1 MVNFRGLV
9 VEKFNLIEE
18 LLLLTLEDRGGEFD
32 RVPEAFLVCGIA
44 GGALIDL
51 SIRGKLDSDLVGVWA
66 TDPVPTGD
74 SVLDGVLAEVAG
86 ESARL
91 DPRAW
96 IVRLSGQAMAMRDAA
111 IRQLCERGILRQEG
125 PRYLWT
131 AASAAHQT
139 KRRILGLLFS
149 DDIPSPEDVALIA
162 MADACFVF
170 ERILAPAE
178 LAKVQYRIRQL
189 CRLDLIGAQIALAA
203 QQLNL
208 EFRATERKTVLAG
221 LAGNILEWYDFGVY
235 GFFAA
240 AIGTQFFP
248 AHDPTVSLIAS
259 FGVFAIGF
267 LARPLGAAVFGHI
280 GDKLGRRTAV
290 ISSVVAMA
298 VPTCLMAVLPTYE
311 QIGLVAPLL
320 LILLRLAQG
329 LAVGGEFTTSMVMLA
344 EHALPSRRGHVSSFA
359 PFGAFGGLL
368 LGSSIGW
375 AITDSLTAEQSAVW
389 GWRLAF
395 VAGLAIGVIV
405 YLIRRR
411 LPHEPV
417 ITAPKTE
424 TAPLIDAFRTQKLA
438 MLQVIGFNLST
449 AVGFYLCFVFT
460 TTWLHQVTKVP
471 GPLALLLNS
480 IGLALMM
487 QMVPFVGG
495 LSDRFG
501 RKPILLIGCAG
512 LVPCSVPLLAWM
524 GHGTVLAIV
533 TGQFGFAVLLGFF
546 IGASPAFLV
555 EAFPKHVRCSGLSVG
570 YNLSMS
576 IFGGTVPMVAV
587 WLMTETGNALSPA
600 WYLAVVSLISVWMT
614 VMMRR
619 EDQRS

>member
-1 MVNFRGLV
+1 L
-9 VEKFNLIEE
+9 VEKFSLIEE

-51 SIRGKLDSDLVGVWA
+51 SLRNQLDSDLSGVWA
-66 TDPVPTGD
+66 IDNTPTGD
-74 SVLDGVLAEVAG
+74 KVLDGVLAEIAG

-96 IVRLSGQAMAMRDAA
+96 IVRLSGKAMAMREAA
-111 IRQLCERGILRQEG
+111 IRQLCDRGILRKEG

-139 KRRILGLLFS
+139 KRRIFDLLFS

-170 ERILAPAE
+170 ERILAPRE
-178 LAKVQYRIRQL
+178 LAKVQYRIQQL

-208 EFRATERKTVLAG
+208 EFRAAEHKTVLAG
-221 LAGNILEWYDFGVY
+221 LAGNVLEWYDFGVY
-235 GFFAA
+235 GFFAV
-240 AIGTQFFP
+240 AIGSQFFP
-248 AHDPTVSLIAS
+248 AHDPAVSLIAS

-267 LARPLGAAVFGHI
+267 LARPLGGLVFGHV
-280 GDKLGRRTAV
+280 GDRMGRRTAV
-290 ISSVVAMA
+290 ISSVVSMA
-298 VPTCLMAVLPTYE
+298 VPTCLMAALPTYE
-311 QIGLVAPLL
+311 QIGLAAPLL
-320 LILLRLAQG
+320 LIVLRLAQG
-329 LAVGGEFTTSMVMLA
+329 LAVGGEYTTSLVLLV
-344 EHALPSRRGHVSSFA
+344 EQALPSRRGRVGSYA

-368 LGSSIGW
+368 LGSAVGW
-375 AITDSLTAEQSAVW
+375 AITASITPEQSAVW
-389 GWRLAF
+389 GWRIAF
-395 VAGLAIGVIV
+395 VAGLAIGIIV
-405 YLIRRR
+405 FLIRRR
-411 LPHEPV
+411 LPREPV

-460 TTWLHQVTKVP
+460 TTWLHQVAAVP
-471 GPLALLLNS
+471 VPIALLLDS
-480 IGLALMM
+480 IALGIMM
-487 QMVPFVGG
+487 VMTPFIGA

-501 RKPILLIGCAG
+501 RKLILFVGGAGLILL
-512 LVPCSVPLLAWM
+512 SVPLLGWI
-524 GHGTVLAIV
+524 GHGTVFSIL
-533 TGQFGFAVLLGFF
+533 TGQFGFAIFVGCFA
-546 IGASPAFLV
+546 GAGPAFMV

-570 YNLSMS
+570 YNLAMS
-576 IFGGTVPMVAV
+576 IFGGTLPMLAV
-587 WLMTETGNALSPA
+587 YLIAETGNVLSPA
-600 WYLAVVSLISVWMT
+600 WYLAAVSVISVWMT
-614 VMMRR
+614 IVMRGQQEESR
-619 EDQRS
+619 

>member
-1 MVNFRGLV
+1 V
-9 VEKFNLIEE
+9 VEKFSLVEE

-51 SIRGKLDSDLVGVWA
+51 SLRGKLDSDLTGVWA
-66 TDPVPTGD
+66 MDRSPTGD
-74 SVLDGVLAEVAG
+74 PVLDGVLAEIAD

-96 IVRLSGQAMAMRDAA
+96 IVRLSGKAMAMRDAA
-111 IRQLCERGILRQEG
+111 LRQLCERGILRKEG
-125 PRYLWT
+125 PRYLWSAT
-131 AASAAHQT
+131 SAAPQT
-139 KRRILGLLFS
+139 KRRIFELLFS
-149 DDIPSPEDVALIA
+149 DTIPSPEDVALIA

-170 ERILAPAE
+170 ERILAPRE

-208 EFRATERKTVLAG
+208 EFRATERKTVIAG
-221 LAGNILEWYDFGVY
+221 LAGNVLEWYDFGVY

-240 AIGTQFFP
+240 AIGSQFFP
-248 AHDPTVSLIAS
+248 AHDPAVSLIAS

-267 LARPLGAAVFGHI
+267 LARPLGGMVFGHV
-280 GDKLGRRTAV
+280 GDKLGRRAAV
-290 ISSVVAMA
+290 VSSVVSMA
-298 VPTCLMAVLPTYE
+298 VPTCLMALLPTYA
-311 QIGLVAPLL
+311 QIGLAAPLL

-329 LAVGGEFTTSMVMLA
+329 LAVGGEYTTSLVLLV
-344 EHALPSRRGHVSSFA
+344 EQALPSRRGRVGSFA

-368 LGSSIGW
+368 LGSAIGW
-375 AITDSLTAEQSAVW
+375 AITDSITAEQAAIW

-395 VAGLAIGVIV
+395 VMGLAIGVIV
-405 YLIRRR
+405 FLIRRR
-411 LPHEPV
+411 LPREPV

-424 TAPLIDAFRTQKLA
+424 TAPLIDAFRTQKWA

-449 AVGFYLCFVFT
+449 AVGFYLCFVFS
-460 TTWLHQVTKVP
+460 TTWLHQVAAVP
-471 GPLALLLNS
+471 VPIALLLNS
-480 IGLALMM
+480 IGLGLMM
-487 QMVPFVGG
+487 AMTPFLGA

-501 RKPILLIGCAG
+501 RKLVLFTGGIGLILF
-512 LVPCSVPLLAWM
+512 SVPLLGWM
-524 GHGTVLAIV
+524 GHGTILSIV
-533 TGQFGFAVLLGFF
+533 TGQFGLEIFVGCFA
-546 IGASPAFLV
+546 GAAPAFMV

-576 IFGGTVPMVAV
+576 IFGGTVPMVSV
-587 WLMTETGNALSPA
+587 YLISETGNALAPA
-600 WYLAVVSLISVWMT
+600 WYLAAVSIIAVWMT
-614 VMMRR
+614 AIMRR
-619 EDQRS
+619 QEDEVR

>member
-1 MVNFRGLV
+1 M
-9 VEKFNLIEE
+9 VEKFSLVEE

-32 RVPEAFLVCGIA
+32 RVPEAFLVCGII

-51 SIRGKLDSDLVGVWA
+51 SLRGKLDSDLNAVWA
-66 TDPVPTGD
+66 IDSTATGD
-74 SVLDGVLAEVAG
+74 PVLDGVLAEVAG
-86 ESARL
+86 ESARR

-96 IVRLSGQAMAMRDAA
+96 IVHLSGKAMAMREAA
-111 IRQLCERGILRQEG
+111 LRLLCERGTLRQEG
-125 PRYLWT
+125 ARYLWT
-131 AASAAHQT
+131 AASAAHLT
-139 KRRILGLLFS
+139 KRRILGLLYS
-149 DDIPSPEDVALIA
+149 DDIPAPEDVALIA

-170 ERILAPAE
+170 ERVLAPGE

-208 EFRATERKTVLAG
+208 EFRAAERKTVLAG

-267 LARPLGAAVFGHI
+267 LARPLGAMVFGHI

-290 ISSVVAMA
+290 ISSVVSMA
-298 VPTCLMAVLPTYE
+298 VPTCLMAVLPTYA
-311 QIGLVAPLL
+311 QIGLLAPLL
-320 LILLRLAQG
+320 LILLRLVQG

-368 LGSSIGW
+368 LGSAIGW
-375 AITDSLTAEQSAVW
+375 AITDSITTEQSALW

-395 VAGLAIGVIV
+395 VAGLIISIIV
-405 YLIRRR
+405 YFIRRR
-411 LPHEPV
+411 LPPEPV

-424 TAPLIDAFRTQKLA
+424 TAPLVEAFRTQKLA

-460 TTWLHQVTKVP
+460 TTWLHQVAGVP
-471 GPLALLLNS
+471 GPRALLLNS
-480 IGLALMM
+480 MGLAEMM
-487 QMVPFVGG
+487 VLVPFVGG

-501 RKPILLIGCAG
+501 RKRILLIGCVG
-512 LVPCSVPLLAWM
+512 LIPFSVPLLAWM
-524 GHGTVLAIV
+524 GHGTALSIV
-533 TGQFGFAVLLGFF
+533 TGQLGFAILLGFF
-546 IGASPAFLV
+546 IGASPGFLV

-587 WLMTETGNALSPA
+587 SLMTETGNPLSPA
-600 WYLAVVSLISVWMT
+600 WYLAAVSIVSVWMT
-614 VMMRR
+614 AMMRR
-619 EDQRS
+619 QEDEAR

>member
-1 MVNFRGLV
+1 L
-9 VEKFNLIEE
+9 VEKFSLIEE

-51 SIRGKLDSDLVGVWA
+51 SLRNQLDSDLSGVWA
-66 TDPVPTGD
+66 IDNTPTGD
-74 SVLDGVLAEVAG
+74 KVLDGVLAEIAG

-96 IVRLSGQAMAMRDAA
+96 IVRLSGKAMAMREAA
-111 IRQLCERGILRQEG
+111 IRQLCDRGILRKEG

-139 KRRILGLLFS
+139 KRRIFDLLFS

-170 ERILAPAE
+170 ERILAPRE
-178 LAKVQYRIRQL
+178 LAKVQYRIQQL

-208 EFRATERKTVLAG
+208 EFRAAEHKTVLAG
-221 LAGNILEWYDFGVY
+221 LAGNVLEWYDFGVY
-235 GFFAA
+235 GFFAV
-240 AIGTQFFP
+240 AIGSQFFP
-248 AHDPTVSLIAS
+248 AHDPAVSLIAS

-267 LARPLGAAVFGHI
+267 LARPLGGLVFGHV
-280 GDKLGRRTAV
+280 GDRMGRRTAV
-290 ISSVVAMA
+290 ISSVVSMA
-298 VPTCLMAVLPTYE
+298 VPTCLMAALPTYE
-311 QIGLVAPLL
+311 QIGLAAPLL
-320 LILLRLAQG
+320 LIVLRLAQG
-329 LAVGGEFTTSMVMLA
+329 LAVGGEYTTSLVLLV
-344 EHALPSRRGHVSSFA
+344 EQALPSRRGRVGSYA

-368 LGSSIGW
+368 LGSAVGW
-375 AITDSLTAEQSAVW
+375 AITASITPEQSAVW
-389 GWRLAF
+389 GWRIAF
-395 VAGLAIGVIV
+395 VAGLAIGIIV
-405 YLIRRR
+405 FLIRRR
-411 LPHEPV
+411 LPREPV

-460 TTWLHQVTKVP
+460 TTWLHQVAAVP
-471 GPLALLLNS
+471 VPIALLLDS
-480 IGLALMM
+480 IALGIMM
-487 QMVPFVGG
+487 VMTPFIGA

-501 RKPILLIGCAG
+501 RKLILFVGGAGLILL
-512 LVPCSVPLLAWM
+512 SVPLLGWI
-524 GHGTVLAIV
+524 GHGTVFSIL
-533 TGQFGFAVLLGFF
+533 TGQFGFAIFVGCFA
-546 IGASPAFLV
+546 GAGPAFMV

-570 YNLSMS
+570 YNLAMS
-576 IFGGTVPMVAV
+576 IFGGTLPMLAV
-587 WLMTETGNALSPA
+587 YLIAETGNVLSPA
-600 WYLAVVSLISVWMT
+600 WYLAAVSVISVWMT
-614 VMMRR
+614 IVMRGQQEETR
-619 EDQRS
+619 

>member
-1 MVNFRGLV
+1 L
-9 VEKFNLIEE
+9 VEKFSLIEE

-51 SIRGKLDSDLVGVWA
+51 SLRNKVDSDLSAVWVVDN
-66 TDPVPTGD
+66 TPTGD
-74 SVLDGVLAEVAG
+74 KVLDGVLAEIAG

-96 IVRLSGQAMAMRDAA
+96 IVRLSGQAMAMREAA
-111 IRQLCERGILRQEG
+111 IRQLCDRGILRKEG

-131 AASAAHQT
+131 AASATHQT
-139 KRRILGLLFS
+139 KRRIFDLLFS

-170 ERILAPAE
+170 ERILAPRE
-178 LAKVQYRIRQL
+178 LAKVQYRIQQL

-208 EFRATERKTVLAG
+208 EFRTAEHKTVLAG
-221 LAGNILEWYDFGVY
+221 LAGNVLEWYDFGVY
-235 GFFAA
+235 GFFAV
-240 AIGTQFFP
+240 AIGSQFFP
-248 AHDPTVSLIAS
+248 AHDPAVSLIAS

-267 LARPLGAAVFGHI
+267 LARPLGGLVFGHV
-280 GDKLGRRTAV
+280 GDKMGRRTAV
-290 ISSVVAMA
+290 ISSVISMA
-298 VPTCLMAVLPTYE
+298 VPTCLMALLPTYE
-311 QIGLVAPLL
+311 QIGLAAPLL

-329 LAVGGEFTTSMVMLA
+329 LAVGGEYTTSLVLLV
-344 EHALPSRRGHVSSFA
+344 EQALPSRRGRVGSYA

-368 LGSSIGW
+368 LGSAIGW
-375 AITDSLTAEQSAVW
+375 AITASITPEQSAVW
-389 GWRLAF
+389 GWRVAF
-395 VAGLAIGVIV
+395 VAGLAIGIIV
-405 YLIRRR
+405 FFIRRQ

-460 TTWLHQVTKVP
+460 TTWLHQVAAVP
-471 GPLALLLNS
+471 VPIALLLDS
-480 IGLALMM
+480 IGLGLMM
-487 QMVPFVGG
+487 LMTPFIGA

-501 RKPILLIGCAG
+501 RKPVLFIGGAGLILL
-512 LVPCSVPLLAWM
+512 SVPLLGWV
-524 GHGTVLAIV
+524 GHGTVFSII
-533 TGQFGFAVLLGFF
+533 TGQFGFAIFVGCFA
-546 IGASPAFLV
+546 GAGPAFMV

-570 YNLSMS
+570 YNLAMS
-576 IFGGTVPMVAV
+576 IFGGTLPMLAV
-587 WLMTETGNALSPA
+587 YLIAETGNVLSPG
-600 WYLAVVSLISVWMT
+600 WYLAAVSVISVWMT
-614 VMMRR
+614 AIMRG
-619 EDQRS
+619 QRDETRS

>member
-1 MVNFRGLV
+1 V
-9 VEKFNLIEE
+9 VEKFSLIEE

-51 SIRGKLDSDLVGVWA
+51 SLRNKVDSDLNGVWA
-66 TDPVPTGD
+66 IDSTPTGD
-74 SVLDGVLAEVAG
+74 KVLDGVLAEIAG

-96 IVRLSGQAMAMRDAA
+96 IVRLSGKAMAMRDAA
-111 IRQLCERGILRQEG
+111 IRQLVERGILRKEG

-131 AASAAHQT
+131 ATSASHQT
-139 KRRILGLLFS
+139 KRRIFDLLFS

-170 ERILAPAE
+170 ERILAPRE
-178 LAKVQYRIRQL
+178 LAKVQYRIQQL

-208 EFRATERKTVLAG
+208 EFRAAERKTVLAG
-221 LAGNILEWYDFGVY
+221 LAGNVLEWYDFGVY

-240 AIGTQFFP
+240 AIGSQFFP
-248 AHDPTVSLIAS
+248 THDPAVSLIAS

-267 LARPLGAAVFGHI
+267 LARPLGGMVFGHV

-290 ISSVVAMA
+290 ISSVVSMA
-298 VPTCLMAVLPTYE
+298 VPTCLMAVLPTYT
-311 QIGLVAPLL
+311 QIGLLAPLL

-329 LAVGGEFTTSMVMLA
+329 LAVGGEYTTSLVLLV
-344 EHALPSRRGHVSSFA
+344 EQALPSRRGRVGSYA

-368 LGSSIGW
+368 LGSAIGW
-375 AITDSLTAEQSAVW
+375 AITASITPEESAVW

-395 VAGLAIGVIV
+395 VMGLVIGIIV
-405 YLIRRR
+405 FLIRRQ
-411 LPHEPV
+411 LPREPV

-424 TAPLIDAFRTQKLA
+424 TAPLIDAFRTQKKA

-449 AVGFYLCFVFT
+449 AVGFYLCFVFS
-460 TTWLHQVTKVP
+460 TTWLHQVAAVP
-471 GPLALLLNS
+471 VPIALLLNS

-487 QMVPFVGG
+487 VMTPFLGA
-495 LSDRFG
+495 LSDRIG
-501 RKPILLIGCAG
+501 RKTVLLIGAAG
-512 LVPCSVPLLAWM
+512 LILASVPLLGWM
-524 GHGTVLAIV
+524 GHGTVLSIV
-533 TGQFGFAVLLGFF
+533 TGQFGFEIFVGCFA
-546 IGASPAFLV
+546 GASPAFMV

-576 IFGGTVPMVAV
+576 IFGGTLPMVAV
-587 WLMTETGNALSPA
+587 FLITETGNVLSPA
-600 WYLAVVSLISVWMT
+600 WYLVGVSVIAAWMT
-614 VMMRR
+614 LIMHGHQEEEAR
-619 EDQRS
+619 

>member
-1 MVNFRGLV
+1 M
-9 VEKFNLIEE
+9 EKFSLIEE

-51 SIRGKLDSDLVGVWA
+51 SLRNKLDSDLNGVWA
-66 TDPVPTGD
+66 IDSSPTGD
-74 SVLDGVLAEVAG
+74 AVLDGVLAEIAG
-86 ESARL
+86 ESKRL

-96 IVRLSGQAMAMRDAA
+96 IVRLSAQAMTMREEA
-111 IRQLCERGILRQEG
+111 ISRLCDRGVLRKEG

-139 KRRILGLLFS
+139 KRRIFGLLFS
-149 DDIPSPEDVALIA
+149 DNIPSPEDVALIA

-170 ERILAPAE
+170 ERILAPGE
-178 LAKVQYRIRQL
+178 LAKVKYRIQQL

-203 QQLNL
+203 QQLNI
-208 EFRATERKTVLAG
+208 EFRAAERKTVLAG

-240 AIGTQFFP
+240 AIGSQFFP

-267 LARPLGAAVFGHI
+267 LARPLGAMVFGNI

-290 ISSVVAMA
+290 ISSVVSMT
-298 VPTCLMAVLPTYE
+298 VPTCLMAVLPTYA
-311 QIGLVAPLL
+311 QIGLLAPAL

-329 LAVGGEFTTSMVMLA
+329 LAVGGEFTTSMVMLV
-344 EHALPSRRGHVSSFA
+344 EHALPSRRGRVGSYA

-368 LGSSIGW
+368 LGSAIGW
-375 AITDSLTAEQSAVW
+375 AITDSITPEQAAIW
-389 GWRLAF
+389 GWRAAF
-395 VAGLAIGVIV
+395 VAGMAIGIIV
-405 YLIRRR
+405 FFIRRQ

-424 TAPLIDAFRTQKLA
+424 TAPLLDAFRTQKKA

-449 AVGFYLCFVFT
+449 AVGFYLCFVYT
-460 TTWLHQVTKVP
+460 TTWLHQVAGVP
-471 GPLALLLNS
+471 GPIALLLNS
-480 IGLALMM
+480 LSLGIMM
-487 QMVPFVGG
+487 VMTPFLGA
-495 LSDRFG
+495 LSDRVG
-501 RKPILLIGCAG
+501 RKIVLFIGGIGLIL
-512 LVPCSVPLLAWM
+512 CSIPLLGWVS
-524 GHGTVLAIV
+524 HGTVFSIV
-533 TGQFGFAVLLGFF
+533 TGQFGFAIFVGCFA
-546 IGASPAFLV
+546 GAGPAFMV

-570 YNLSMS
+570 YNLAMS
-576 IFGGTVPMVAV
+576 IFGGTLPMVAV
-587 WLMTETGNALSPA
+587 YLIARTGNVLSPA
-600 WYLAVVSLISVWMT
+600 WYLALVSVISVWMT
-614 VMMRR
+614 ATMRGHDEEAR
-619 EDQRS
+619 

>member
-1 MVNFRGLV
+1 M
-9 VEKFNLIEE
+9 EKFSLIEE

-51 SIRGKLDSDLVGVWA
+51 SLRNKLDSDLSGVWIVDN
-66 TDPVPTGD
+66 TPTGD
-74 SVLDGVLAEVAG
+74 KMLDGVLAEVAG

-96 IVRLSGQAMAMRDAA
+96 IVRLSGQAMAMREAA
-111 IRQLCERGILRQEG
+111 IRQLCDRGILRKEG
-125 PRYLWT
+125 TRYLWT
-131 AASAAHQT
+131 AGSATHQT
-139 KRRILGLLFS
+139 KRRIFDLLFS

-170 ERILAPAE
+170 ERILAPRE
-178 LAKVQYRIRQL
+178 LAKVQYRIQQL

-221 LAGNILEWYDFGVY
+221 LAGNVLEWYDFGVY

-240 AIGTQFFP
+240 AIGSQFFP
-248 AHDPTVSLIAS
+248 AHDPAVSLIAS

-267 LARPLGAAVFGHI
+267 LARPLGGLVFGHV
-280 GDKLGRRTAV
+280 GDRKGRRTAV
-290 ISSVVAMA
+290 ISSVVSMA
-298 VPTCLMAVLPTYE
+298 VPTCLMAVLPTYA
-311 QIGLVAPLL
+311 QIGLAAPVL

-329 LAVGGEFTTSMVMLA
+329 LAVGGEYTTSLVLLV
-344 EHALPSRRGHVSSFA
+344 EQALPSRRGRVGSYA

-368 LGSSIGW
+368 LGSALGW
-375 AITDSLTAEQSAVW
+375 AITASITPEQSAVW
-389 GWRLAF
+389 GWRVAF
-395 VAGLAIGVIV
+395 VAGLAIGIIV
-405 YLIRRR
+405 FFIRRQ

-449 AVGFYLCFVFT
+449 AVGFYLCFVYT
-460 TTWLHQVTKVP
+460 TTWLHQVAAVP
-471 GPLALLLNS
+471 VPIALLLDS
-480 IGLALMM
+480 IGLGIMM
-487 QMVPFVGG
+487 VMTPFLGA

-501 RKPILLIGCAG
+501 RKLVLFTGGIGLILL
-512 LVPCSVPLLAWM
+512 SVPLLGWM
-524 GHGTVLAIV
+524 GHGTVFSII
-533 TGQFGFAVLLGFF
+533 TGQFGFAIFVGCFA
-546 IGASPAFLV
+546 GAGPAFMV

-570 YNLSMS
+570 YNLAMS
-576 IFGGTVPMVAV
+576 IFGGTLPMLAV
-587 WLMTETGNALSPA
+587 YLISETGNVLAPA
-600 WYLAVVSLISVWMT
+600 WYLAAVSVIAVWMT
-614 VMMRR
+614 MVMRGQQDEAR
-619 EDQRS
+619 

>member
-1 MVNFRGLV
+1 L
-9 VEKFNLIEE
+9 VEKFSLIEE

-51 SIRGKLDSDLVGVWA
+51 SLRNQLDSDLSGVWA
-66 TDPVPTGD
+66 IDNTPTGD
-74 SVLDGVLAEVAG
+74 KVLDGVLAEIAG

-96 IVRLSGQAMAMRDAA
+96 IVRLSGKAMAMREAA
-111 IRQLCERGILRQEG
+111 IRQLCDRGILRKEG

-139 KRRILGLLFS
+139 KRRIFDLLFS

-170 ERILAPAE
+170 ERILAPRE
-178 LAKVQYRIRQL
+178 LAKVQYRIQQL

-208 EFRATERKTVLAG
+208 EFRAAEHKTVLAG
-221 LAGNILEWYDFGVY
+221 LAGNVLEWYDFGVY
-235 GFFAA
+235 GFFAV
-240 AIGTQFFP
+240 AIGSQFFP
-248 AHDPTVSLIAS
+248 AHDPAVSLIAS

-267 LARPLGAAVFGHI
+267 LARPLGGLVFGHV
-280 GDKLGRRTAV
+280 GDRMGRRTAV
-290 ISSVVAMA
+290 ISSVVSMA
-298 VPTCLMAVLPTYE
+298 VPTCLMAALPTYE
-311 QIGLVAPLL
+311 QIGLAAPLL
-320 LILLRLAQG
+320 LIVLRLAQG
-329 LAVGGEFTTSMVMLA
+329 LAVGGEYTTSLVLLV
-344 EHALPSRRGHVSSFA
+344 EQALPSRRGRVGSYA

-368 LGSSIGW
+368 LGSAVGW
-375 AITDSLTAEQSAVW
+375 AITASITPEQSAVW
-389 GWRLAF
+389 GWRIAF
-395 VAGLAIGVIV
+395 VAGLAIGIIV
-405 YLIRRR
+405 FLIRRR
-411 LPHEPV
+411 LPREPV

-460 TTWLHQVTKVP
+460 TTWLHQVAAVP
-471 GPLALLLNS
+471 VPIALLLDS
-480 IGLALMM
+480 IALGIMM
-487 QMVPFVGG
+487 VMTPFIGA

-501 RKPILLIGCAG
+501 RKLILFVGGAGLILL
-512 LVPCSVPLLAWM
+512 SVPLLGWI
-524 GHGTVLAIV
+524 GHGSVFSIL
-533 TGQFGFAVLLGFF
+533 TGQFGFAIFVGCFA
-546 IGASPAFLV
+546 GAGPAFMV

-570 YNLSMS
+570 YNLAMS
-576 IFGGTVPMVAV
+576 IFGGTLPMLAV
-587 WLMTETGNALSPA
+587 YLIAETGNVLSPA
-600 WYLAVVSLISVWMT
+600 WYLAAVSVISVWMT
-614 VMMRR
+614 IVMRGQQEETR
-619 EDQRS
+619 

>member
-1 MVNFRGLV
+1 
-9 VEKFNLIEE
+9 VEKFGLVEA

-51 SIRGKLDSDLVGVWA
+51 SLRGKLDSDLTSVWA
-66 TDPVPTGD
+66 IDRNPTGD
-74 SVLDGVLAEVAG
+74 PVLDGVLAEVAG

-96 IVRLSGQAMAMRDAA
+96 IVRLSGKAMAMRDAA
-111 IRQLCERGILRQEG
+111 IRQLCERGILRKEG
-125 PRYLWT
+125 TRYLWT
-131 AASAAHQT
+131 ATSVAHHT
-139 KRRILGLLFS
+139 KRRVFDLLFS

-170 ERILAPAE
+170 ERILAPRE

-208 EFRATERKTVLAG
+208 EFRSAERKTVLAG

-240 AIGTQFFP
+240 AIGSQFFP
-248 AHDPTVSLIAS
+248 AHDPAVSLIAS

-267 LARPLGAAVFGHI
+267 LARPLGAMVFGHV

-290 ISSVVAMA
+290 ISSVVSMV
-298 VPTCLMAVLPTYE
+298 VPTCLLAVLPTYA

-329 LAVGGEFTTSMVMLA
+329 LAVGGEFTSSMVLLV
-344 EHALPSRRGHVSSFA
+344 EHALPSRRGRVSSFA

-368 LGSSIGW
+368 LGSAIGW
-375 AITDSLTAEQSAVW
+375 AITDSITPEQSAVW

-395 VAGLAIGVIV
+395 VAGLAIGIV
-405 YLIRRR
+405 VFLIRRR
-411 LPHEPV
+411 LPREPV

-438 MLQVIGFNLST
+438 MLQVIGFNLTT

-460 TTWLHQVTKVP
+460 TTWLHQVAGVP
-471 GPLALLLNS
+471 APRALLLNS
-480 IGLALMM
+480 ISLALLMLMM
-487 QMVPFVGG
+487 PFVGG

-501 RKPILLIGCAG
+501 RKTILFIGCAG
-512 LVPCSVPLLAWM
+512 LVPFSVPLLGWM
-524 GHGTVLAIV
+524 GHGTVLSIV
-533 TGQFGFAVLLGFF
+533 TGQFGFAIFLGCF

-587 WLMTETGNALSPA
+587 YLMTETRNALSPA
-600 WYLAVVSLISVWMT
+600 WYLAAVSIISVWMT
-614 VMMRR
+614 AIMRRR
-619 EDQRS
+619 EDEAR

>member
-1 MVNFRGLV
+1 V
-9 VEKFNLIEE
+9 VEKFSLIEE
-18 LLLLTLEDRGGEFD
+18 LLLLSLEDRGGEFD

-51 SIRGKLDSDLVGVWA
+51 SLRNKVDSDLNGVWA
-66 TDPVPTGD
+66 IDGTPTGD
-74 SVLDGVLAEVAG
+74 KVLDGVLAEIAG

-96 IVRLSGQAMAMRDAA
+96 IVRLSGKAMAMRDAA
-111 IRQLCERGILRQEG
+111 IRQLVERGILRKEG

-131 AASAAHQT
+131 ATSASHQT
-139 KRRILGLLFS
+139 KRRIFDLLFS

-170 ERILAPAE
+170 ERILAPRE
-178 LAKVQYRIRQL
+178 LAKVQYRIQQL

-208 EFRATERKTVLAG
+208 EFRAAERKTVLAG
-221 LAGNILEWYDFGVY
+221 LAGNVLEWYDFGVY

-240 AIGTQFFP
+240 AIGSQFFP
-248 AHDPTVSLIAS
+248 THDPAVSLIAS

-267 LARPLGAAVFGHI
+267 LARPLGGMVFGHV

-290 ISSVVAMA
+290 ISSVVSMA
-298 VPTCLMAVLPTYE
+298 VPTCLMAVLPTYT
-311 QIGLVAPLL
+311 QIGLLAPLL

-329 LAVGGEFTTSMVMLA
+329 LAVGGEYTTSLVLLV
-344 EHALPSRRGHVSSFA
+344 EQALPSRRGRVGSYA

-368 LGSSIGW
+368 LGSAIGW
-375 AITDSLTAEQSAVW
+375 AITASITPEESAVW

-395 VAGLAIGVIV
+395 VMGLVIGIIV
-405 YLIRRR
+405 FLIRRQ
-411 LPHEPV
+411 LPREPV

-424 TAPLIDAFRTQKLA
+424 TAPLIDAFRTQKKA

-449 AVGFYLCFVFT
+449 AVGFYLCFVFS
-460 TTWLHQVTKVP
+460 TTWLHQVAAVP
-471 GPLALLLNS
+471 VPIALLLNS

-487 QMVPFVGG
+487 VMTPFLGA
-495 LSDRFG
+495 LSDRIG
-501 RKPILLIGCAG
+501 RKTVLLIGAAG
-512 LVPCSVPLLAWM
+512 LILASVPLLGWM
-524 GHGTVLAIV
+524 GHGTVLSIV
-533 TGQFGFAVLLGFF
+533 TGQFGFEIFVGCFA
-546 IGASPAFLV
+546 GASPAFMV

-576 IFGGTVPMVAV
+576 IFGGTLPMVAV
-587 WLMTETGNALSPA
+587 FLITETGNVLSPA
-600 WYLAVVSLISVWMT
+600 WYLVGVSVIAAWMT
-614 VMMRR
+614 LIMHGHQEEEAR
-619 EDQRS
+619 

>member
-1 MVNFRGLV
+1 L
-9 VEKFNLIEE
+9 VEKFSLIEE

-51 SIRGKLDSDLVGVWA
+51 SLRNQLDSDLSGVWA
-66 TDPVPTGD
+66 IDNTPTGD
-74 SVLDGVLAEVAG
+74 RVLDGVLAEIAG

-96 IVRLSGQAMAMRDAA
+96 IVRLSGKAMAMREAA
-111 IRQLCERGILRQEG
+111 IRQLCDRGILRKEG

-139 KRRILGLLFS
+139 KRRIFDLLFS

-170 ERILAPAE
+170 ERILAPRE
-178 LAKVQYRIRQL
+178 LAKVQYRIQQL

-208 EFRATERKTVLAG
+208 EFRAAEHKTVLAG
-221 LAGNILEWYDFGVY
+221 LAGNVLEWYDFGVY
-235 GFFAA
+235 GFFAV
-240 AIGTQFFP
+240 AIGSQFFP
-248 AHDPTVSLIAS
+248 AHDPAVSLIAS

-267 LARPLGAAVFGHI
+267 LARPLGGLVFGHV
-280 GDKLGRRTAV
+280 GDRMGRRTAV
-290 ISSVVAMA
+290 ISSVVSMA
-298 VPTCLMAVLPTYE
+298 VPTCLMAALPTYE
-311 QIGLVAPLL
+311 QIGLAAPLL
-320 LILLRLAQG
+320 LIVLRLAQG
-329 LAVGGEFTTSMVMLA
+329 LAVGGEYTTSLVLLV
-344 EHALPSRRGHVSSFA
+344 EQALPSRRGRVGSYA

-368 LGSSIGW
+368 LGSAVGW
-375 AITDSLTAEQSAVW
+375 AITASITPEQSAVW
-389 GWRLAF
+389 GWRIAF
-395 VAGLAIGVIV
+395 VAGLAIGIIV
-405 YLIRRR
+405 FLIRRR
-411 LPHEPV
+411 LPREPV

-460 TTWLHQVTKVP
+460 TTWLHQVAAVP
-471 GPLALLLNS
+471 VPIALLLDS
-480 IGLALMM
+480 IALGIMM
-487 QMVPFVGG
+487 VMTPFIGA

-501 RKPILLIGCAG
+501 RKLILFVGGAGLILL
-512 LVPCSVPLLAWM
+512 SVPLLGWI
-524 GHGTVLAIV
+524 GHGSVFSIL
-533 TGQFGFAVLLGFF
+533 TGQFGFAIFVGCFA
-546 IGASPAFLV
+546 GAGPAFMV

-570 YNLSMS
+570 YNLAMS
-576 IFGGTVPMVAV
+576 IFGGTLPMLAV
-587 WLMTETGNALSPA
+587 YLIAETGNVLSPA
-600 WYLAVVSLISVWMT
+600 WYLAAVSVISVWMT
-614 VMMRR
+614 IVMRGQQEETR
-619 EDQRS
+619 

>member
-1 MVNFRGLV
+1 L
-9 VEKFNLIEE
+9 VEKFSLIEE

-51 SIRGKLDSDLVGVWA
+51 SLHNKLDSDLSGVWA
-66 TDPVPTGD
+66 IDNTPTGD
-74 SVLDGVLAEVAG
+74 KVLDGVLTEIAG

-96 IVRLSGQAMAMRDAA
+96 IVRLSGKAMAMREAA
-111 IRQLCERGILRQEG
+111 IRQLCDRGILRKEG

-139 KRRILGLLFS
+139 KRRIFDLLFS

-170 ERILAPAE
+170 ERILAPRE

-208 EFRATERKTVLAG
+208 EFRAAEHKTVLAG
-221 LAGNILEWYDFGVY
+221 LAGNVLEWYDFGVY
-235 GFFAA
+235 GFFAV
-240 AIGTQFFP
+240 AIGSQFFP
-248 AHDPTVSLIAS
+248 AHDPAVSLIAS

-267 LARPLGAAVFGHI
+267 LARPLGGLVFGHV
-280 GDKLGRRTAV
+280 GDRMGRRTAV
-290 ISSVVAMA
+290 ISSVVSMA

-311 QIGLVAPLL
+311 QIGLAAPLL

-329 LAVGGEFTTSMVMLA
+329 LAVGGEYTTSLVLLVEQAM
-344 EHALPSRRGHVSSFA
+344 PSRRGRVGSYA

-368 LGSSIGW
+368 LGSAIGW
-375 AITDSLTAEQSAVW
+375 VITASITPEQSAVW
-389 GWRLAF
+389 GWRIAF
-395 VAGLAIGVIV
+395 VAGLAIGIIV
-405 YLIRRR
+405 FLIRRR
-411 LPHEPV
+411 LPREPV

-460 TTWLHQVTKVP
+460 TTWLHQVAAVP
-471 GPLALLLNS
+471 VPIALLLDS
-480 IGLALMM
+480 IALGIMM
-487 QMVPFVGG
+487 VMTPFIGA

-501 RKPILLIGCAG
+501 RKLILFVGGVGLILL
-512 LVPCSVPLLAWM
+512 SVPLLGWI
-524 GHGTVLAIV
+524 GQGTVFSIL
-533 TGQFGFAVLLGFF
+533 TGQFGFAIFVGCFA
-546 IGASPAFLV
+546 GAGPAFMV
-555 EAFPKHVRCSGLSVG
+555 ETFPKHVRCSGLSVG
-570 YNLSMS
+570 YNIAMS
-576 IFGGTVPMVAV
+576 IFGGTLPMLAV
-587 WLMTETGNALSPA
+587 YLIAETGNVLSPA
-600 WYLAVVSLISVWMT
+600 WYLAAVSVISVWMT
-614 VMMRR
+614 IVMRGQQEESR
-619 EDQRS
+619 

>member
-1 MVNFRGLV
+1 V
-9 VEKFNLIEE
+9 VEKFSLIEE

-51 SIRGKLDSDLVGVWA
+51 SLRNKVDSDLNGVWA
-66 TDPVPTGD
+66 IDSTPTGD
-74 SVLDGVLAEVAG
+74 KVLDGVLAEIAG

-96 IVRLSGQAMAMRDAA
+96 IVRLSGKAMAMRDAA
-111 IRQLCERGILRQEG
+111 IRQLVERGILRKEG

-131 AASAAHQT
+131 ATSASHQT
-139 KRRILGLLFS
+139 KRRIFDLLFS

-170 ERILAPAE
+170 ERILAPRE
-178 LAKVQYRIRQL
+178 LAKVQYRIQQL

-208 EFRATERKTVLAG
+208 EFRAAELKTVLAG
-221 LAGNILEWYDFGVY
+221 LAGNVLEWYDFGVY

-240 AIGTQFFP
+240 AIGSQFFP
-248 AHDPTVSLIAS
+248 THDPAVSLIAS

-267 LARPLGAAVFGHI
+267 LARPLGGMVFGHV

-290 ISSVVAMA
+290 ISSVVSMA
-298 VPTCLMAVLPTYE
+298 VPTCLMAVLPTYT
-311 QIGLVAPLL
+311 QIGLLAPLL

-329 LAVGGEFTTSMVMLA
+329 LAVGGEYTTSLVLLV
-344 EHALPSRRGHVSSFA
+344 EQALPSRRGRVGSYA

-368 LGSSIGW
+368 LGSAIGW
-375 AITDSLTAEQSAVW
+375 AITASITPEESAVW

-395 VAGLAIGVIV
+395 VMGLVIGVIV
-405 YLIRRR
+405 FLIRRQ
-411 LPHEPV
+411 LPREPV

-424 TAPLIDAFRTQKLA
+424 TAPLIDAFRTQKKA

-449 AVGFYLCFVFT
+449 AVGFYLCFVFS
-460 TTWLHQVTKVP
+460 TTWLHQVAAVP
-471 GPLALLLNS
+471 VPIALLLNS

-487 QMVPFVGG
+487 VMTPFLGA
-495 LSDRFG
+495 LSDRIG
-501 RKPILLIGCAG
+501 RKTVLLIGAAG
-512 LVPCSVPLLAWM
+512 LILASVPLLGWM
-524 GHGTVLAIV
+524 GHGTVFSIV
-533 TGQFGFAVLLGFF
+533 TGQFGFEIFVGCFA
-546 IGASPAFLV
+546 GASPAFMV

-576 IFGGTVPMVAV
+576 IFGGTLPMVAV
-587 WLMTETGNALSPA
+587 FLITETGNVLSPA
-600 WYLAVVSLISVWMT
+600 WYLVGVSVIAAWMT
-614 VMMRR
+614 LIMHGHQEEEAR
-619 EDQRS
+619 

>member
-1 MVNFRGLV
+1 V
-9 VEKFNLIEE
+9 VEKFGLVEE

-51 SIRGKLDSDLVGVWA
+51 SLRGKLDSDLTGVWA
-66 TDPVPTGD
+66 MDRSPTGD
-74 SVLDGVLAEVAG
+74 PVLDGVLAEIAD

-96 IVRLSGQAMAMRDAA
+96 IVRLSGKAMAMRDAA
-111 IRQLCERGILRQEG
+111 IRQLCERGILRKEG
-125 PRYLWT
+125 PRYLWSAT
-131 AASAAHQT
+131 SAAPQT
-139 KRRILGLLFS
+139 KRRIFELLFS
-149 DDIPSPEDVALIA
+149 DTIPSPEDVALIA

-170 ERILAPAE
+170 ERILAPRE

-208 EFRATERKTVLAG
+208 EFRATERKTVIAG
-221 LAGNILEWYDFGVY
+221 LAGNVLEWYDFGVY

-240 AIGTQFFP
+240 AIGSQFFP
-248 AHDPTVSLIAS
+248 AHDPAVSLIAS

-267 LARPLGAAVFGHI
+267 LARPLGGMVFGHV
-280 GDKLGRRTAV
+280 GDKLGRRAAV
-290 ISSVVAMA
+290 VSSVVSMA
-298 VPTCLMAVLPTYE
+298 VPTCLMALLPTYA
-311 QIGLVAPLL
+311 QIGLAAPLL

-329 LAVGGEFTTSMVMLA
+329 LAVGGEYTTSLVLLV
-344 EHALPSRRGHVSSFA
+344 EQALPSRRGRVGSFA

-368 LGSSIGW
+368 LGSAIGW
-375 AITDSLTAEQSAVW
+375 AITDSITAEQAAIW

-395 VAGLAIGVIV
+395 VMGLAIGVIV
-405 YLIRRR
+405 FLIRRR
-411 LPHEPV
+411 LPREPV

-424 TAPLIDAFRTQKLA
+424 TAPLIDAFRTQKWA

-449 AVGFYLCFVFT
+449 AVGFYLCFVFS
-460 TTWLHQVTKVP
+460 TTWLHHVAAVP
-471 GPLALLLNS
+471 VPIALLLNS
-480 IGLALMM
+480 IGLGLMM
-487 QMVPFVGG
+487 AMTPFLGA

-501 RKPILLIGCAG
+501 RKLVLFTGGIGLILF
-512 LVPCSVPLLAWM
+512 SVPLLGWM
-524 GHGTVLAIV
+524 GHGTILSIV
-533 TGQFGFAVLLGFF
+533 TGQFGLEIFVGCFA
-546 IGASPAFLV
+546 GAAPAFMV

-576 IFGGTVPMVAV
+576 IFGGTVPMVSVYLITA
-587 WLMTETGNALSPA
+587 TGNALSPA
-600 WYLAVVSLISVWMT
+600 WYLAAVSIIAVWMT
-614 VMMRR
+614 AIMRR
-619 EDQRS
+619 QEDEVR

>member
-1 MVNFRGLV
+1 L
-9 VEKFNLIEE
+9 VEKFSLIEE

-51 SIRGKLDSDLVGVWA
+51 SLHNKLDSDLSGVWA
-66 TDPVPTGD
+66 IDNTPTGD
-74 SVLDGVLAEVAG
+74 KVLDGVLTEIAG

-96 IVRLSGQAMAMRDAA
+96 IVRLSGKAMAMREAA
-111 IRQLCERGILRQEG
+111 IRQLCDRGILRKEG

-139 KRRILGLLFS
+139 KRRIFDLLFS

-170 ERILAPAE
+170 ERILAPRE
-178 LAKVQYRIRQL
+178 LAKVQYRIQQL

-208 EFRATERKTVLAG
+208 EFRAAEHKTVLAG
-221 LAGNILEWYDFGVY
+221 LAGNVLEWYDFGVY
-235 GFFAA
+235 GFFAV
-240 AIGTQFFP
+240 AIGSQFFP
-248 AHDPTVSLIAS
+248 AHDPAVSLIAS

-267 LARPLGAAVFGHI
+267 LARPLGGLVFGHV
-280 GDKLGRRTAV
+280 GDRMGRRTAV
-290 ISSVVAMA
+290 ISSVVSMA
-298 VPTCLMAVLPTYE
+298 VPTCLMAALPTYE
-311 QIGLVAPLL
+311 QIGLAAPLL
-320 LILLRLAQG
+320 LIVLRLAQG
-329 LAVGGEFTTSMVMLA
+329 LAVGGEYTTSLVLLV
-344 EHALPSRRGHVSSFA
+344 EQALPSRRGRVGSYA

-368 LGSSIGW
+368 LGSAVGW
-375 AITDSLTAEQSAVW
+375 AITASITPEQSAVW
-389 GWRLAF
+389 GWRIAF
-395 VAGLAIGVIV
+395 VAGLAIGIIV
-405 YLIRRR
+405 FLIRRR
-411 LPHEPV
+411 LPREPV

-460 TTWLHQVTKVP
+460 TTWLHQVAAVP
-471 GPLALLLNS
+471 VPIALLLDS
-480 IGLALMM
+480 IALGIMM
-487 QMVPFVGG
+487 VMTPFIGA

-501 RKPILLIGCAG
+501 RKLILFVGGAGLILL
-512 LVPCSVPLLAWM
+512 SVPLLGWI
-524 GHGTVLAIV
+524 GHGTVFSIL
-533 TGQFGFAVLLGFF
+533 TGQFGFAIFVGCFA
-546 IGASPAFLV
+546 GAGPAFMV

-570 YNLSMS
+570 YNLAMS
-576 IFGGTVPMVAV
+576 IFGGTLPMLAV
-587 WLMTETGNALSPA
+587 YLIAETGNVLSPA
-600 WYLAVVSLISVWMT
+600 WYLAAVSVISVWMT
-614 VMMRR
+614 IVMRGQQEETR
-619 EDQRS
+619 

>member
-1 MVNFRGLV
+1 V
-9 VEKFNLIEE
+9 VEKFGLVEE

-51 SIRGKLDSDLVGVWA
+51 SLRGKLDSDLTGVWA
-66 TDPVPTGD
+66 MDRSPTGD
-74 SVLDGVLAEVAG
+74 PVLDGVLAEIAD

-96 IVRLSGQAMAMRDAA
+96 IVRLSGKAMAMRDAA
-111 IRQLCERGILRQEG
+111 IRQLCERGILRKEG
-125 PRYLWT
+125 PRYLWSAT
-131 AASAAHQT
+131 SAAPQT
-139 KRRILGLLFS
+139 KRRIFELLFS
-149 DDIPSPEDVALIA
+149 DTIPSPEDVALIA

-170 ERILAPAE
+170 ERILAPRE

-208 EFRATERKTVLAG
+208 EFRATERKTVIAG
-221 LAGNILEWYDFGVY
+221 LAGNVLEWYDFGVY

-240 AIGTQFFP
+240 AIGSQFFP
-248 AHDPTVSLIAS
+248 AHDPAVSLIAS

-267 LARPLGAAVFGHI
+267 LARPLGGMVFGHV
-280 GDKLGRRTAV
+280 GDKLGRRAAV
-290 ISSVVAMA
+290 VSSVVSMA
-298 VPTCLMAVLPTYE
+298 VPTCLMALLPTYA
-311 QIGLVAPLL
+311 QIGLAAPLL

-329 LAVGGEFTTSMVMLA
+329 LAVGGEYTTSLVLLV
-344 EHALPSRRGHVSSFA
+344 EQALPSRRGRVGSFA

-368 LGSSIGW
+368 LGSAIGW
-375 AITDSLTAEQSAVW
+375 AITDSITAEQAAIW

-395 VAGLAIGVIV
+395 VMGLAIGVIV
-405 YLIRRR
+405 FLIRRR
-411 LPHEPV
+411 LPREPV

-424 TAPLIDAFRTQKLA
+424 TAPLIDAFRTQKWA

-449 AVGFYLCFVFT
+449 AVGFYLCFVFS
-460 TTWLHQVTKVP
+460 TTWLHQVAAVP
-471 GPLALLLNS
+471 VPIALLLNS
-480 IGLALMM
+480 IGLGLMM
-487 QMVPFVGG
+487 AMTPFLGA

-501 RKPILLIGCAG
+501 RKLVLFTGGIGLILF
-512 LVPCSVPLLAWM
+512 SVPLLGWM
-524 GHGTVLAIV
+524 GHGTILSIV
-533 TGQFGFAVLLGFF
+533 TGQFGLEIFVGCFA
-546 IGASPAFLV
+546 GAAPAFMV

-576 IFGGTVPMVAV
+576 IFGGTVPMVSVYLITA
-587 WLMTETGNALSPA
+587 TGNALSPA
-600 WYLAVVSLISVWMT
+600 WYLAAVSIIAVWMT
-614 VMMRR
+614 AIMRR
-619 EDQRS
+619 QEDEVR

>member
-1 MVNFRGLV
+1 M
-9 VEKFNLIEE
+9 EKFSLIEE

-32 RVPEAFLVCGIA
+32 RVPEAFLICGIA

-51 SIRGKLDSDLVGVWA
+51 SLRNKLDSDLSGVWVVDD
-66 TDPVPTGD
+66 TPTGD
-74 SVLDGVLAEVAG
+74 KMLDGVLAEIAG

-96 IVRLSGQAMAMRDAA
+96 IVRLSGKAMAMREAA
-111 IRQLCERGILRQEG
+111 IRQLCDRGILRKEG

-131 AASAAHQT
+131 ASSATHQT
-139 KRRILGLLFS
+139 KRRIFDLLFS

-170 ERILAPAE
+170 ERILAPRE
-178 LAKVQYRIRQL
+178 LAKVQYRIQQL

-208 EFRATERKTVLAG
+208 EFRAAERKTVLAG
-221 LAGNILEWYDFGVY
+221 LAGNVLEWYDFGVY

-240 AIGTQFFP
+240 AIGSQFFP
-248 AHDPTVSLIAS
+248 AHDPAVSLIAS

-267 LARPLGAAVFGHI
+267 LARPLGGLVFGHV
-280 GDKLGRRTAV
+280 GDRKGRRTAV
-290 ISSVVAMA
+290 ISSVVSMA
-298 VPTCLMAVLPTYE
+298 VPTCLMAVLPTYA
-311 QIGLVAPLL
+311 QIGLAAPLL

-329 LAVGGEFTTSMVMLA
+329 LAVGGEYTTSLVLLV
-344 EHALPSRRGHVSSFA
+344 EQALPSRRGRIGSYA

-368 LGSSIGW
+368 LGSALGW
-375 AITDSLTAEQSAVW
+375 AITASITPEQSAVW
-389 GWRLAF
+389 GWRVAF
-395 VAGLAIGVIV
+395 VAGLAIGIIV
-405 YLIRRR
+405 FFIRRQ

-449 AVGFYLCFVFT
+449 AVGFYLCFVYT
-460 TTWLHQVTKVP
+460 TTWLHQVAAVP
-471 GPLALLLNS
+471 VPIALLLDS
-480 IGLALMM
+480 IGLGIMM
-487 QMVPFVGG
+487 VMTPFLGA

-501 RKPILLIGCAG
+501 RKLVLFTGGIGLILL
-512 LVPCSVPLLAWM
+512 SVPLLGWM
-524 GHGTVLAIV
+524 GHGTVFSII
-533 TGQFGFAVLLGFF
+533 TGQFGFAIFVGCFA
-546 IGASPAFLV
+546 GAGPAFMV

-570 YNLSMS
+570 YNLAMS
-576 IFGGTVPMVAV
+576 IFGGTLPMLAV
-587 WLMTETGNALSPA
+587 YLISETGNVLAPA
-600 WYLAVVSLISVWMT
+600 WYLAAVSVIAVWMT
-614 VMMRR
+614 VVMRGQQDEAR
-619 EDQRS
+619 

>member
-1 MVNFRGLV
+1 MEKFGLV
-9 VEKFNLIEE
+9 EE

-51 SIRGKLDSDLVGVWA
+51 SLRGKLDSDLTGVWA
-66 TDPVPTGD
+66 MDRSPTGD
-74 SVLDGVLAEVAG
+74 PVLDGVLAEIAD

-96 IVRLSGQAMAMRDAA
+96 IVRLSGKAMAMRDAA
-111 IRQLCERGILRQEG
+111 IRQLCERGILRKEG
-125 PRYLWT
+125 PRYLWSAT
-131 AASAAHQT
+131 SAAPQT
-139 KRRILGLLFS
+139 KRRIFELLFS
-149 DDIPSPEDVALIA
+149 DTIPSPEDVALIA

-170 ERILAPAE
+170 ERILAPRE

-208 EFRATERKTVLAG
+208 EFRATERKTVIAG
-221 LAGNILEWYDFGVY
+221 LAGNVLEWYDFGVY

-240 AIGTQFFP
+240 AIGSQFFP
-248 AHDPTVSLIAS
+248 AHDPAVSLIAS

-267 LARPLGAAVFGHI
+267 LARPLGGMVFGHV
-280 GDKLGRRTAV
+280 GDKLGRRAAV
-290 ISSVVAMA
+290 VSSVVSMA
-298 VPTCLMAVLPTYE
+298 VPTCLMALLPTYA
-311 QIGLVAPLL
+311 QIGLAAPLL

-329 LAVGGEFTTSMVMLA
+329 LAVGGEYTTSLVLLV
-344 EHALPSRRGHVSSFA
+344 EQALPSRRGRVGSFA

-368 LGSSIGW
+368 LGSAIGW
-375 AITDSLTAEQSAVW
+375 AITDSITAEQAAIW

-395 VAGLAIGVIV
+395 VMGLAIGVIV
-405 YLIRRR
+405 FLIRRR
-411 LPHEPV
+411 LPREPV

-424 TAPLIDAFRTQKLA
+424 TAPLIDAFRTQKWA

-449 AVGFYLCFVFT
+449 AVGFYLCFVFS
-460 TTWLHQVTKVP
+460 TTWLHQVAAVP
-471 GPLALLLNS
+471 VPIALLLNS
-480 IGLALMM
+480 IGLGLMM
-487 QMVPFVGG
+487 AMTPFLGA

-501 RKPILLIGCAG
+501 RKLVLFTGGIGLILF
-512 LVPCSVPLLAWM
+512 SVPLLGWM
-524 GHGTVLAIV
+524 GHGTILSIV
-533 TGQFGFAVLLGFF
+533 TGQFGLEIFVGCFA
-546 IGASPAFLV
+546 GAAPAFMV

-576 IFGGTVPMVAV
+576 IFGGTVPMVSVYLITA
-587 WLMTETGNALSPA
+587 TGNALSPA
-600 WYLAVVSLISVWMT
+600 WYLAAVSIIAVWMT
-614 VMMRR
+614 AIMRR
-619 EDQRS
+619 QEDEVR